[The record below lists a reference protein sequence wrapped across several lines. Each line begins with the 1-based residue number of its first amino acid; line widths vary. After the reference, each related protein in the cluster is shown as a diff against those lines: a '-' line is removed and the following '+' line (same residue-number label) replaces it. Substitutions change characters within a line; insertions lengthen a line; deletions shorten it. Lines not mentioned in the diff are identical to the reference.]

1 MYWKESVLISFQLPI
16 EGVVVFVFSHAARGV
31 ASLDEE
37 FVIFGNFKL
46 FKTESCLVSRR
57 GPATQNPLRDRLS
70 LTNGGFVGAIVLFDK
85 DPRSCGVDGHVDQG
99 LAAVDKE
106 IGVDD
111 HNPDHSQLWVRVDLV
126 VNDHMTLGRLF
137 V

>member
-1 MYWKESVLISFQLPI
+1 M
-16 EGVVVFVFSHAARGV
+16 VFVLSHTAGSV

-46 FKTESCLVSRR
+46 FKTESRLVSRR
-57 GPATQNPLRDRLS
+57 GPAAQNPLRDRRS
-70 LTNGGFVGAIVLFDK
+70 LTNGGFVGAVVLFNK

-111 HNPDHSQLWVRVDLV
+111 HNPDHSQLWVRVDLI
-126 VNDHMTLGRLF
+126 VNDHVALGRLF
-137 V
+137 VY